1 MNEHLRFQDVC
12 KDYGPTRALDGATFS
27 ILQGEIH
34 GLVGENGAGKSTVA
48 KLISGDIRPTSGEIY
63 LNGEKIRDNS
73 PKKARGAGVAIVHQ
87 WGDLAPNLSVVDNI
101 FLGNEIR
108 AGWGALNK
116 SEMKQRATRVL
127 KYFGVDLDL
136 SMLVQRLSPGEQQIV
151 SIAKA
156 LSQEKSGF
164 LIVDEGGAS
173 LDREETEVLSR
184 VLRRLRESHVTILYI
199 SHLLNN
205 VRDLCDRITVLRN
218 GRYIQTVLP
227 RDVSVGQLGSLV
239 VGHELMDHVVDPGE
253 AKKTNSRVRLRVDGV
268 RWRGNSERY
277 SLQIRESEILGIT
290 GPAGAGKSELLR
302 TIMGLMPRE
311 DGIIALDD
319 RQIDSPTP
327 ERMVRSG
334 VAFLPEDRLA
344 EGLAVN
350 RSIEEN
356 ISLPTL
362 WKWRRFFLNMP
373 QLKEN
378 AQRAGSVVRLK
389 RGSIEDPVLSLSG
402 GNQQKTAVAKWIN
415 SSYEVFLLDE
425 PYKGIDIG
433 AKEDINGAIRELAR
447 NGKTVVV
454 VSTEFSDLTG
464 LVDRLL
470 VMVNKKIVGDL
481 SGGEINNQN
490 IITHYQSVIR

>member
-1 MNEHLRFQDVC
+1 MNEHLRFQDVF

-27 ILQGEIH
+27 IMRGEIH

-48 KLISGDIRPTSGEIY
+48 KLISGDVRPTSGEIF
-63 LNGEKIRDNS
+63 LNGEKVRDNS
-73 PKKARGAGVAIVHQ
+73 PTKAREAGVAIVHQ
-87 WGDLAPNLSVVDNI
+87 WGDLAPNLSIVDNI

-108 AGWGALNK
+108 NRWGMVNR
-116 SEMKQRATRVL
+116 SEMKQRATRIL
-127 KYFGVDLDL
+127 KDFGVELEL
-136 SMLVQRLSPGEQQIV
+136 SVLVQRLSPGEQQIV

-184 VLRRLRESHVTILYI
+184 VLRRLRDSHVTILYI

-205 VRDLCDRITVLRN
+205 VKDLCDRITVLRN
-218 GRYIQTVLP
+218 GRYIQTVFA
-227 RDVSVGQLGSLV
+227 RDVSVGQLGALV
-239 VGHELMDHVVDPGE
+239 VGRDLKEVAVGVAEPKRAE
-253 AKKTNSRVRLRVDGV
+253 RTVRLRIDGV
-268 RWRGNSERY
+268 QWQGNSERY
-277 SLQIRESEILGIT
+277 SLQVREGEILGIT

-302 TIMGLMPRE
+302 TIMGLMPKADGVITLDNRE
-311 DGIIALDD
+311 IDD
-319 RQIDSPTP
+319 PSPA
-327 ERMVRSG
+327 RMIRSG

-344 EGLAVN
+344 EGLAAN

-373 QLKEN
+373 HLKEN
-378 AQRAGSVVRLK
+378 AEHAGSVVRLK

-415 SSYEVFLLDE
+415 SSYDFLLFDE

-433 AKEDINGAIRELAR
+433 AKEDINGAIRQLAR
-447 NGKTVVV
+447 DGRTVIV
-454 VSTEFSDLTG
+454 VSTEFSDLTS

-470 VMVNKKIVGDL
+470 VMVNRKIVGDL
-481 SGGEINNQN
+481 SGSEINSQN
-490 IITHYQSVIR
+490 IITHYQSVIK